1 MPETGEAIHTCERGC
16 SCSGNG
22 VATRLSRVDL
32 LPQCRFGPGWLVELI
47 VALVAYRVS
56 CLPRAHGPLG
66 PGVGLVPANK
76 A

>member
-1 MPETGEAIHTCERGC
+1 MPETGEVIHTCERGR
-16 SCSGNG
+16 SYSSNG
-22 VATRLSRVDL
+22 VATRLNRADR
-32 LPQCRFGPGWLVELI
+32 LPKCRFGPGCLVELI